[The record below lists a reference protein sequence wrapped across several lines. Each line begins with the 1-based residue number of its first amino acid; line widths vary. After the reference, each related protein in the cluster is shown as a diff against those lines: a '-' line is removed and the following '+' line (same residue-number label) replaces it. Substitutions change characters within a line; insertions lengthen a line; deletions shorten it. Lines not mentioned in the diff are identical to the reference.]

1 MCYNLGTEQE
11 KGSKRKNEVNKMKKT
26 MEKRI
31 VVDANG
37 FELEQI
43 RFLPVED
50 WELNDGWRTTRIIG
64 SSKS

>member
-1 MCYNLGTEQE
+1 MTQK
-11 KGSKRKNEVNKMKKT
+11 KGRIKMK

-37 FELEQI
+37 FKVEQI

-50 WELNDGWRTTRIIG
+50 WEQNDGWRTTKIIG

>member
-1 MCYNLGTEQE
+1 
-11 KGSKRKNEVNKMKKT
+11 MK

-37 FELEQI
+37 FKVEQI

-50 WELNDGWRTTRIIG
+50 YEPNDGWRTTRIL
-64 SSKS
+64 KSNKS

>member
-1 MCYNLGTEQE
+1 MCYNIGTEQE
-11 KGSKRKNEVNKMKKT
+11 NGSKRKNEVMK

-37 FELEQI
+37 FKVEQI

-50 WELNDGWRTTRIIG
+50 WDQNDGWRTTKIIG

>member
-1 MCYNLGTEQE
+1 
-11 KGSKRKNEVNKMKKT
+11 

-37 FELEQI
+37 FKVEQI

-50 WELNDGWRTTRIIG
+50 WEPNDGWRTTKIIS